1 MSAIGMLDDAQKAI
15 GNRAAE
21 RDKPSGERSMLA
33 AVAAFNAMTGH
44 ELTERE
50 GWLFMVML
58 KASRAQAGRFRA
70 DDYIDGAAY
79 FALAGECAECERG
92 DDLRMSAH
100 LSRIDEE

>member
-21 RDKPSGERSMLA
+21 RDRPDGERSMRA
-33 AVAAFNAMTGH
+33 AVDAFNALTGH
-44 ELTERE
+44 SLSERD
-50 GWLFMVML
+50 GWMFMVML

-79 FALAGECAECERG
+79 FALAGE
-92 DDLRMSAH
+92 SAD
-100 LSRIDEE
+100 RQ

>member
-21 RDKPSGERSMLA
+21 RDRTDGERSMRA
-33 AVAAFNAMTGH
+33 AVDAFNALTGH
-44 ELTERE
+44 KLTERD
-50 GWLFMVML
+50 GWMFMVML

-79 FALAGECAECERG
+79 FALAGE
-92 DDLRMSAH
+92 SAD
-100 LSRIDEE
+100 SQ